1 MYMLILGLG
10 LNILNMDPD
19 LPIQLRLSPRMFAEN
34 VSRGQH
40 VGQESF
46 EWGKVLT
53 GHHEWTDSD
62 QNARF
67 SLGCSWFGS
76 LNYGV
81 DTGRRKNKTGR
92 PPT

>member
-1 MYMLILGLG
+1 MLILGLG

-46 EWGKVLT
+46 EWGNSQVTMSGLILIKTHDLVWDVL
-53 GHHEWTDSD
+53 GLE
-62 QNARF
+62 A
-67 SLGCSWFGS
+67 
-76 LNYGV
+76 
-81 DTGRRKNKTGR
+81 
-92 PPT
+92 